1 MPYGKGSKRKGT
13 KSGGGPR
20 KKKSTKKTKK

>member
-13 KSGGGPR
+13 KSGGMKR
-20 KKKSTKKTKK
+20 KKKSTKNTKK